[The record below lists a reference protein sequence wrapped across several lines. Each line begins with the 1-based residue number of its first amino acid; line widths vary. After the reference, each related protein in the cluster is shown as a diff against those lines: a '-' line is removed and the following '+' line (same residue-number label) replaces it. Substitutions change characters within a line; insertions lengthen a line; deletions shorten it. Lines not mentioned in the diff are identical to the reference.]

1 MAGRWESGWGSGVRG
16 ALKLLGGS
24 RMPGAPA
31 RAGSGRMHGISHSR
45 SWRPACEAFIQ
56 LAVSSCPGLLELGG
70 WGSYSDASPLSG
82 GGKPSLI
89 VQLAVTKPVASRKW
103 GQGGP
108 WAAGIGEPCPTGGP
122 DLLLSL
128 VSTPQGDVGA
138 TGPAGA
144 PGPKGEKGDTV
155 SEGLLTM
162 VSVWGPLS
170 TGMGGLPATLAP
182 PHTTPPPAPGILCSR
197 ALHPLA
203 PMAQIQSRWA
213 PATGLGCSLHEL
225 PDCAVSLLTSENLIL
240 LH

>member
-1 MAGRWESGWGSGVRG
+1 M
-16 ALKLLGGS
+16 
-24 RMPGAPA
+24 
-31 RAGSGRMHGISHSR
+31 
-45 SWRPACEAFIQ
+45 
-56 LAVSSCPGLLELGG
+56 
-70 WGSYSDASPLSG
+70 
-82 GGKPSLI
+82 

-170 TGMGGLPATLAP
+170 TGMGGLLATLAP
-182 PHTTPPPAPGILCSR
+182 PRTTPPPAPGTLCSR

-240 LH
+240 LR